1 MGIKQTITKD
11 DLPLKYQAYNLL
23 ETTDGVSH
31 SVYLLDDKYVLKIVE
46 NDELDALQNEQK
58 LLNELENS
66 CVPILL
72 DIIQQKEYTLAF
84 YTQLQGKTQYT
95 PEQMHIEQIALF
107 LKQFHSISKN
117 LTSTN
122 KNNYSSDRLKLLV
135 EESKNRQLIKYF
147 NTINCKPKKDGI
159 IHGDLFCDNAKFKNE
174 TLSGVYDFIE
184 ACEGDFTF
192 ELAVVSISWCF
203 EEKNINQN
211 KIVTLLETYGLDIK
225 YQDFLEY
232 IKYALLYY
240 ATMRFLTQRNYQEL
254 LDKLEGI

>member
-11 DLPLKYQAYNLL
+11 KLPLKYQAYNLL

-46 NDELDALQNEQK
+46 NNELEALKNEQK
-58 LLNELENS
+58 LLKDLENS
-66 CVPILL
+66 CVPVLL
-72 DIIQQKEYTLAF
+72 DIVECKEYVLAF
-84 YTQLQGKTQYT
+84 YSQLLGKTQYT
-95 PEQMHIEQIALF
+95 PNQTHIKQIALF
-107 LKQFHSISKN
+107 LKEFHNKSKD
-117 LTSTN
+117 LKSSN
-122 KNNYSSDRLKLLV
+122 KNIYSYSTLKLRI
-135 EESKNRQLIKYF
+135 EESQNKLLKKYF
-147 NTINCKPKKDGI
+147 DTINCKPKIDGI
-159 IHGDLFCDNAKFKNE
+159 IHGDLFCDNAKFQND

-184 ACEGDFTF
+184 ACESDFTF

-203 EEKNINQN
+203 EEKKPNEY
-211 KIVTLLETYGLDIK
+211 KIKILLETYGLNIK

-254 LDKLEGI
+254 LDKLENV

>member
-11 DLPLKYQAYNLL
+11 ELPLKYQAYNLL

-31 SVYLLDDKYVLKIVE
+31 SVYLLDNKYVLKIVE
-46 NDELDALQNEQK
+46 NEELEALKNEQK
-58 LLNELENS
+58 LLKELENS
-66 CVPILL
+66 YMPILL
-72 DIIQQKEYTLAF
+72 DIVQHDEYTLAF
-84 YTQLQGKTQYT
+84 YTQLQGESQYT
-95 PEQMHIEQIALF
+95 PSQTHIKQIALF
-107 LKQFHSISKN
+107 LKEFHNKSKD

-122 KNNYSSDRLKLLV
+122 ENIYSYDKLKSRIEESQNKLLK
-135 EESKNRQLIKYF
+135 EYF
-147 NTINCKPKKDGI
+147 DKINCKPKIEGI
-159 IHGDLFCDNAKFKNE
+159 IHGDLFCDNAKFQNN

-203 EEKNINQN
+203 EEKKPN
-211 KIVTLLETYGLDIK
+211 KSKIEILLETYGLDIN

-240 ATMRFLTQRNYQEL
+240 ATMRYLTQRNYQEL
-254 LDKLEGI
+254 LDKLENV